1 MNEELLNMF
10 IWEGGPLE
18 TAQVILYIAA
28 ASVSFFYAKS
38 TIWKDGYSGAFILL
52 LFVMR
57 ELDFQKKFTGVSITR
72 TKYYFN
78 YDAPLLSKILFG
90 MLLLFL
96 VFFIVS
102 FIFRHWKQFIRS
114 IQKREIWSLFLLC
127 GIIFIVLA
135 NVTDSFPRIL
145 KSIGIQP
152 SGKSHLYKNLVEEL
166 FELAIPALFLIS
178 LIYYRKRDLSK

>member
-1 MNEELLNMF
+1 MTDELLNML

-18 TAQVILYIAA
+18 TAQVMLYIVA
-28 ASVSFFYAKS
+28 ASVSFFYARRN
-38 TIWKDGYSGAFILL
+38 IWKDGFSGAFILL

-90 MLLLFL
+90 LLLIFL

-102 FIFRHWKQFIRS
+102 FIIRHWKQFIYS
-114 IQKREIWSLFLLC
+114 IKKRETWTLFLLC
-127 GIIFIVLA
+127 GIIFILLA
-135 NVTDSFPRIL
+135 NVTDSTPRIL
-145 KSIGIQP
+145 KTIGIQP
-152 SGKSHLYKNLVEEL
+152 PDKIHLFKNFVEEL

-178 LIYYRKRDLSK
+178 LIYYRKTHFSK